1 MKITRRTFGLMAAAM
16 MTALPAIA
24 LADYPQRNITLVVPF
39 PPGGGNDAMARII
52 GDAMTRQIGATVV
65 VENKAGA
72 GGVVGT
78 QAVQNAKPDGYTLL
92 LGHSGT
98 MGINPHVYPAATY
111 HPTRDFTPVG
121 LISEIPLA
129 LVVNKDLPAQDV
141 AGLIQLARE
150 KPGELSYASS
160 GVGTGSHMAAELFA
174 HDAGIEVAHIPY
186 RGSGPAMTDLLG
198 GRIDFLFGVIPSSH
212 AQVAAGKA
220 RALAVTGAERSPT
233 MPDVPTMQAA
243 GVDGYQAA
251 LIYGLLAP
259 AGTPDAVVA
268 KVNAALNA
276 VLADPAVQEK
286 LAVDG
291 SVPRPGTPADHR
303 AALDADLEKWGTL
316 IRDAKIEIH

>member
-1 MKITRRTFGLMAAAM
+1 MKANRRIFGLMTAAA
-16 MTALPAIA
+16 
-24 LADYPQRNITLVVPF
+24 LAAWPVAAAAEYPERNITLVVPF

-52 GDAMTRQIGATVV
+52 GDAMTRVIGTTVV

-78 QAVQNAKPDGYTLL
+78 QSVQNAKPDGYTLL

-111 HPTRDFTPVG
+111 HPTQDFTPVG

-129 LVVNKDLPAQDV
+129 LVVNKDLPAQDL
-141 AGLIQLARE
+141 AGLIALAKE
-150 KPGELSYASS
+150 KPGDLSYASS

-174 HDAGIEVAHIPY
+174 YETGIEVAHIPY

-212 AQVAAGKA
+212 AQVTAGKA
-220 RALAVTGAERSPT
+220 RALAVTGAGRSPS
-233 MPDVPTMQAA
+233 MADVPTMQEA
-243 GVDGYQAA
+243 GVAGYQAA

-259 AGTPDAVVA
+259 KGTPPEVVA
-268 KVNAALNA
+268 RINTALNT

-291 SVPRPGTPADHR
+291 SVPRPGSPGDHA
-303 AALDADLEKWGTL
+303 AALDADLDKWGAL